1 MVAFE
6 ILPDGSK
13 APVGHTYLDCHCVWD
28 VKPTLVRKCR
38 LVAGGHMT
46 GEPESL
52 TYASVVSR
60 ESVRLSLM
68 LAALNGLEVLQAD
81 VEGAYLNA
89 KTAEKLY
96 TKCGPEFGEFKGR
109 LAVIRRALY
118 GTKTAAASWRATISK
133 VIEDLG
139 FEMCLAD
146 NDVWMRKG
154 FNRDGAKVWEYVLV
168 YSDDLLVIARNP
180 SEILAHV
187 DQHFKLKDGSV
198 QSPTSYLG
206 ADVGK
211 YTLPDGSEA
220 WYLSSNSYVKEAVR
234 NVDTWLHKREKG
246 NSGWRSLKTKTSCM
260 FPSGWKPELDVTP
273 LLNSEDAS
281 YYQQQIGVLR
291 WMCELGRVDI
301 NTEISMLA
309 AFSVAPRQGHLAAV
323 LHLFAYLKQ
332 HSESK
337 MVFDPS
343 KMDHPPMPN
352 YDWASFYRDAKEM
365 IPPNAPEPRGNSV
378 QTTCF
383 ADSDH
388 AGDLVSR
395 KSRTG
400 VLVYANRA
408 PIIFYSKKQGSI
420 ETSSFGSEFSALKT
434 AAELVEGLRYKL
446 RMMGC
451 PLDGPTCMFADN
463 MSVVHNCS
471 KPESVLK
478 KKSNSIAFHYV
489 RSLCATSPSPT
500 IFVVW
505 VKSEDNPADMF
516 TKTHAGPV
524 RMRLAKMVLFR

>member
-1 MVAFE
+1 
-6 ILPDGSK
+6 
-13 APVGHTYLDCHCVWD
+13 
-28 VKPTLVRKCR
+28 
-38 LVAGGHMT
+38 
-46 GEPESL
+46 
-52 TYASVVSR
+52 
-60 ESVRLSLM
+60 
-68 LAALNGLEVLQAD
+68 
-81 VEGAYLNA
+81 
-89 KTAEKLY
+89 
-96 TKCGPEFGEFKGR
+96 
-109 LAVIRRALY
+109 
-118 GTKTAAASWRATISK
+118 
-133 VIEDLG
+133 
-139 FEMCLAD
+139 
-146 NDVWMRKG
+146 
-154 FNRDGAKVWEYVLV
+154 
-168 YSDDLLVIARNP
+168 
-180 SEILAHV
+180 
-187 DQHFKLKDGSV
+187 
-198 QSPTSYLG
+198 
-206 ADVGK
+206 
-211 YTLPDGSEA
+211 
-220 WYLSSNSYVKEAVR
+220 
-234 NVDTWLHKREKG
+234 
-246 NSGWRSLKTKTSCM
+246 M

-352 YDWASFYRDAKEM
+352 YDWAAFYRNAKEM

-408 PIIFYSKKQGSI
+408 PIIFHSKKQGSI